1 MHNNIKIQNTKED
14 LTIGAFQTSNMIG
27 DRYMYFVTKFKAFI
41 NRRFYLNSKAIFQ
54 YLIVNIILPF
64 FFAC

>member
-27 DRYMYFVTKFKAFI
+27 DRCTLSKFKAFI
-41 NRRFYLNSKAIFQ
+41 NR
-54 YLIVNIILPF
+54 
-64 FFAC
+64 